1 MLDSNI
7 IEQLKNVYSALE
19 NEIVLQIYKSE
30 HEKNIELKEM
40 LESIATTSDKIK
52 LEEIEESFKAPKFR
66 ILYQGKPNG
75 VSFVGVPGGHEFTS
89 LILAILNSDHKGKL
103 PDDGIIKR
111 IKNIKGPISL
121 RTFISL
127 SCENCPEVVQA
138 MNLVAIYNE
147 NIQHEMVD
155 GEFFQDEIEELKI
168 QGVPSVMHGNELF
181 SSGKNNLAGLIEKL
195 ETKFGAEEAEAED
208 LGQFDVVVV
217 GGGPAGASAAIYTA
231 RKGLKTA
238 VIAERIGG
246 QVQDTKGIEN
256 LISIPYIEGP
266 ELSSHLAK
274 HMSEYDIKVLEN
286 RRVEE
291 VEDHEIGS
299 FIKT

>member
-7 IEQLKNVYSALE
+7 IEQLKSVYSALE

-111 IKNIKGPISL
+111 IKNIKGP
-121 RTFISL
+121 
-127 SCENCPEVVQA
+127 
-138 MNLVAIYNE
+138 
-147 NIQHEMVD
+147 
-155 GEFFQDEIEELKI
+155 
-168 QGVPSVMHGNELF
+168 
-181 SSGKNNLAGLIEKL
+181 
-195 ETKFGAEEAEAED
+195 
-208 LGQFDVVVV
+208 
-217 GGGPAGASAAIYTA
+217 
-231 RKGLKTA
+231 
-238 VIAERIGG
+238 
-246 QVQDTKGIEN
+246 
-256 LISIPYIEGP
+256 
-266 ELSSHLAK
+266 
-274 HMSEYDIKVLEN
+274 
-286 RRVEE
+286 
-291 VEDHEIGS
+291 
-299 FIKT
+299 